1 MYTIEIEDADGEISF
16 YSETFDCLIEARKMA
31 RRLECEDAEVE
42 SAIVI
47 VTDTGEPA

>member
-16 YSETFDCLIEARKMA
+16 LGETFECLIEARKMA
-31 RRLECEDAEVE
+31 IRLECEDAEVE
-42 SAIVI
+42 RATVI